1 MEIDV
6 GYKLQQLREEQR
18 KSLRLVEEIEKA

>member
-6 GYKLQQLREEQR
+6 GYKLQQLRKEQR
-18 KSLRLVEEIEKA
+18 KSLRLVEEIEKS